1 MQKINH
7 FWRFL
12 FYVLT
17 VLIIFSGC
25 KTDDAIEDIK
35 PVDNQYFKESTQLSS
50 FTKEQLQAVAALG
63 GYSNFVPMIEN
74 GIVLHKITYKTTF
87 KGDEIEAS
95 GLVVVPDIAG
105 TYPLLSGQHGTIF
118 SNAQAPSAFSLSQ
131 GLSGFEF
138 FGAGGFIAIIPD
150 YIGFGSSKDILHP
163 YYNSEYTASA
173 IVDMIKAAKEFLTAE
188 KINFTDKLFLTG
200 YSEGGYATLAA
211 QKSIEDKPIEGLSL
225 VAVAAGAGGYNINGV
240 MDEIVKNKTY
250 DSPAYLAFI
259 IYSYIKTNNWTE
271 PLTDFFKEPYA
282 SKIPDLLDGSK
293 SQGQVNAALTE
304 NLEDL
309 FNDGFLT
316 AIRSGARLTLTSE
329 FSKNSVHNFV
339 PQKPLKL
346 YHSPNDGIIPI
357 VNSENTAATMIASG
371 ATSVEFIATGGSS
384 HGGAVL
390 PMYELVIPWFQ
401 SLK

>member
-7 FWRFL
+7 FWRSL

-25 KTDDAIEDIK
+25 KPDDIIEDVQ
-35 PVDNQYFKESTQLSS
+35 PVDNQYFKESTELAL

-74 GIVLHKITYKTTF
+74 GIVLYKITYETTF
-87 KGDEIEAS
+87 QGNKIEAS
-95 GLVVVPDIAG
+95 GLVVVPDVTG
-105 TYPLLSGQHGTIF
+105 SYPLLSGQHGTIF
-118 SNAQAPSAFSLSQ
+118 SNAQAPSTFSLSQ

-138 FGAGGFIAIIPD
+138 FGAGGFITVIPD
-150 YIGFGSSKDILHP
+150 YIGFGSSKEILHP

-173 IVDMIKAAKEFLTAE
+173 IVDMIKAAKEFLTME
-188 KINFTDKLFLTG
+188 EIVFTDKLFLTG

-211 QKSIEDKPIEGLSL
+211 QKSIEDTPIDGLSL
-225 VAVAAGAGGYNINGV
+225 TAVAAGAGGYNINGV
-240 MDEIVKNKTY
+240 MDEIVKNDTY

-293 SQGQVNAALTE
+293 SQGQVNAELTE
-304 NLEDL
+304 NLENL

-329 FSKNSVHNFV
+329 FSKNSVHDFV

-346 YHSPNDGIIPI
+346 YHSPNDNIIPI
-357 VNSENTAATMIASG
+357 VNSETTVVTMMASG
-371 ATSVEFIATGGSS
+371 ATSVEFIETGGSS
-384 HGGAVL
+384 HGGAVF

>member
-1 MQKINH
+1 MQKINN
-7 FWRFL
+7 FRRFL
-12 FYVLT
+12 FPILT
-17 VLIIFSGC
+17 VLIVLSGC
-25 KTDDAIEDIK
+25 KTDDEIVDIK
-35 PVDNQYFKESTQLSS
+35 PADYQYFKESTELSS

-87 KGDEIEAS
+87 QGNEIEAS
-95 GLVVVPDIAG
+95 GLIVVPDVAG
-105 TYPLLSGQHGTIF
+105 SYPLLSGQHGTIF

-138 FGAGGFIAIIPD
+138 FGAGGFITIIPD
-150 YIGFGSSKDILHP
+150 YIGFGSSKEILHP
-163 YYNSEYTASA
+163 YYNSKYTASA
-173 IVDMIKAAKEFLTAE
+173 IVDMIKAAKEFLTKE
-188 KINFTDKLFLTG
+188 KIIFSDKLFLTG

-211 QKSIEDKPIEGLSL
+211 QKSIENVPIEGLTL
-225 VAVAAGAGGYNINGV
+225 TAVAAGAGGYNINGV
-240 MDEIVKNKTY
+240 MDEIVKNDTY

-293 SQGQVNAALTE
+293 SQGQVNTVLTK

-309 FNDGFLT
+309 FNDVFLT

-329 FSKNSVHNFV
+329 LSKNSVHDFV
-339 PQKPLKL
+339 PQKSLKL
-346 YHSPNDGIIPI
+346 YHSPNDDIIPI
-357 VNSENTAATMIASG
+357 VNSETTAATMIANG
-371 ATSVEFIATGGSS
+371 AASVEFIEIGGSS
-384 HGGAVL
+384 HGGAVF